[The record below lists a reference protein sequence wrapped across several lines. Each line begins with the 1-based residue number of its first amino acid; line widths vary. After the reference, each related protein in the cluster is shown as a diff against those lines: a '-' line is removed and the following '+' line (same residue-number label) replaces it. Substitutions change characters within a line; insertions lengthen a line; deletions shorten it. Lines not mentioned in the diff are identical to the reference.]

1 LSNAKSFLGSKL
13 LAKFPILVDSTQ
25 NKRYNVYRDEVPKM
39 GRTNVVLND
48 DLVTKA
54 KNLTGIKTIRQLIDY
69 ALQELVRHKRQ
80 KEFLKLQGKI
90 DWQGDL
96 EKLRESR
103 QF

>member
-1 LSNAKSFLGSKL
+1 
-13 LAKFPILVDSTQ
+13 
-25 NKRYNVYRDEVPKM
+25 M

>member
-1 LSNAKSFLGSKL
+1 M
-13 LAKFPILVDSTQ
+13 
-25 NKRYNVYRDEVPKM
+25 YRDEVQQM

-54 KNLTGIKTIRQLIDY
+54 KKLTGIKTIRQLIDY

-96 EKLRESR
+96 DQLRESR
-103 QF
+103 EF